1 MKNIDNGGELKTP
14 TRTSTSKYGLK
25 VKMTIGEV
33 PFEFVLMPGR
43 EDQVF
48 VSFVKKYNVQ
58 GSHSYDGIVK
68 LLDKGSDLERQKR
81 ASSILT
87 AINSKTGDRRG
98 MWGTMSNEQI
108 EAAQELI
115 VLTQIAEPVRVPGTD
130 KLARRLIKDVK
141 DHGMKFAE
149 IFTDTEH
156 GKARFILARNKGG
169 VKQMKAHVNRP
180 SNDKDQ
186 KFIDEASRDMSESSS
201 DENRKR
207 RSLA

>member
-1 MKNIDNGGELKTP
+1 MKNIDDGGQLTTP
-14 TRTSTSKYGLK
+14 TGTRKSKYGLK
-25 VKMTIGEV
+25 VEMTIGEV
-33 PFEFVLMPGR
+33 PITFVLMPGR
-43 EDQVF
+43 KDQLF
-48 VSFVKKYNVQ
+48 VSFIKKYNVQ
-58 GSHSYDGIVK
+58 DSHSYDGIVK
-68 LLDKGSDLERQKR
+68 LLDNGNDLARQER

-87 AINSKTGDRRG
+87 AINSKTGEERD

-130 KLARRLIKDVK
+130 KLVRRQIKDVK

-156 GKARFILARNKGG
+156 GKARFILARKGG

-186 KFIDEASRDMSESSS
+186 KFIDEASRDMSSSS